1 MIAAGG
7 PRTKRS
13 WPLFVLAACGFIPA
27 LGLFLG
33 AAAVTWGL
41 VSTRPRAMLAAL
53 IGGAGALLNMAG
65 IFVFTWRMQGSP
77 EVAAANVASASRDL
91 ARLVGA
97 LEDYRGET
105 GRYPGQLI
113 VFTQLPLSLKLVNIR
128 DNSAGV
134 FTMPHT
140 YQYRLASDGRTY
152 ALFAVGPD
160 GKPGTADD
168 VFPALPDSVARRSG
182 YRAPR

>member
-1 MIAAGG
+1 MIAASG
-7 PRTKRS
+7 PRTRRS
-13 WPLFVLAACGFIPA
+13 WPLFALAACGFIPA

-33 AAAVTWGL
+33 VAALTWGL
-41 VSTRPRAMLAAL
+41 VSSRPRAMFAAM
-53 IGGAGALLNMAG
+53 IGGAGALLNLTGA
-65 IFVFTWRMQGSP
+65 IVFMWRMQDSP
-77 EVAAANVASASRDL
+77 FVAAASAARSSRDL

-97 LEDYRGET
+97 LEEYREET
-105 GRYPGQLI
+105 GRYPGELI
-113 VFTQLPLSLKLVNIR
+113 VFSQLPFALKLVNIR

-140 YQYRLASDGRTY
+140 YQYRLAPDGRTY
-152 ALFAVGPD
+152 VLFAVGPD
-160 GKPGTADD
+160 GKADTADD